1 MIDRILNGLGD
12 SSSSRSG
19 AATTYDLS
27 TPSGKYTGLTKGQY
41 DAWKAAL
48 DHFTNAYG
56 IAYSYDLT
64 APNWSEFTMTNGQFI
79 VDSYVQMAINSG
91 KSSKS
96 ESWAAFVA
104 ERVAQQQALA
114 LAAAETA
121 MNVAIGAQYTSLEE
135 RANAI
140 RAAVEN
146 AAKVVATKV
155 YYDEI
160 AKGTN
165 SEIAKREADRAEY
178 AYYNEHWE
186 PIRQAEIDVVN
197 STPAATQ
204 PPPQTTRQNIN
215 IPEPTN
221 VQTLP
226 SNGEEKKG
234 SGLLVPGLILAAGIV
249 AAILLT
255 KKSRR

>member
-19 AATTYDLS
+19 AATTYSIS
-27 TPSGKYTGLTKGQY
+27 TPSGTYTGLTKEQY

-48 DHFTNAYG
+48 DHYNNAYG

-64 APNWSEFTMTNGQFI
+64 APNWSEFTMTNGQSI
-79 VDSYVQMAINSG
+79 VDSYVQKALNSG
-91 KSSKS
+91 KKSKS
-96 ESWAAFVA
+96 ESWQTFVETRAAQLA
-104 ERVAQQQALA
+104 PQTQAQTQTQTQTQPQQQEQPQQQAQPQQQ
-114 LAAAETA
+114 E
-121 MNVAIGAQYTSLEE
+121 Q
-135 RANAI
+135 
-140 RAAVEN
+140 
-146 AAKVVATKV
+146 
-155 YYDEI
+155 
-160 AKGTN
+160 
-165 SEIAKREADRAEY
+165 
-178 AYYNEHWE
+178 
-186 PIRQAEIDVVN
+186 
-197 STPAATQ
+197 TQ
-204 PPPQTTRQNIN
+204 PQTTPQNIN

-234 SGLLVPGLILAAGIV
+234 SGLLFPGLILAAGIV